1 VETRRITVTIVLGL
15 SVTQKVT
22 LERLTRQFKKT
33 RSKIANKTSK
43 GTTWGVKE

>member
-1 VETRRITVTIVLGL
+1 
-15 SVTQKVT
+15 

-43 GTTWGVKE
+43 GTTWGVKEWKSWAETKGVSYQE